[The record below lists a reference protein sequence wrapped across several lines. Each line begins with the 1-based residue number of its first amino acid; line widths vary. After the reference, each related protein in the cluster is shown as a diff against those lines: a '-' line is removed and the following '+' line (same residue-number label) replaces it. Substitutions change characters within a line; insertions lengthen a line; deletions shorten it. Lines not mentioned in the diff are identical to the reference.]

1 MFNTRAQGAT
11 ERIDAYEEHNLHL
24 EELLERSRKVG
35 LKLNRGK
42 MKIKVSQV
50 SHIGH
55 PLTANGLKSD
65 PSKVRAVEE
74 MPSPKDKSALLR
86 FFGTV
91 NYMSKFIP
99 C

>member
-24 EELLERSRKVG
+24 KELLERSRKVG

-50 SHIGH
+50 SHIDH

-74 MPSPKDKSALLR
+74 MPFPKDKSALLR
-86 FFGTV
+86 FFGIV

>member
-24 EELLERSRKVG
+24 KELLERSRKVG

-50 SHIGH
+50 SHIGR

-86 FFGTV
+86 FFGIV